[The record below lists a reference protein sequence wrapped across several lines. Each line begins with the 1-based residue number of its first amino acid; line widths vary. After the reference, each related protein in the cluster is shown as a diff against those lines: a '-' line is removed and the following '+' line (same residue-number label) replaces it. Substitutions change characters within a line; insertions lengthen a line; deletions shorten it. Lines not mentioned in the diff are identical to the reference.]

1 MNTQRPPQP
10 PGRPPLTRE
19 EYMRR
24 QAYLRNK
31 QRRAMQKRMAILAIA
46 ALFVL
51 FTVILISVA
60 LHRADTAV
68 NLPPETT
75 LAAVTTA
82 PAAVTTLPSAE
93 TTAPEKPSAVI
104 CIDPGH
110 GYDDPGAS
118 TKFLG
123 DVTESEV
130 TLAIGLKLRDL
141 LVARGYT
148 VIMTHETNE
157 IPSDAEPGKQY
168 LFGLAKRTAYANE
181 KKPDFYLSIHGDT
194 FEDPSVQGSRVYFQ
208 SVTGEDN
215 SAITAMAQR
224 FVDALT
230 AELTDAKK
238 APLLKEMK
246 DDEAYY
252 VLRNVNMPAV
262 LVEVGFASNQND
274 AANMLDEDWQARIA
288 RALADGIDR
297 NFGK

>member
-1 MNTQRPPQP
+1 MNTQRPPQR

-157 IPSDAEPGKQY
+157 IPADAEPGKQY

-274 AANMLDEDWQARIA
+274 ATNMLDEDWQARIA